1 MMKYLFSVILALAF
15 SLVEASAQKN
25 VKVVELDGMKTLA
38 EVLGDEK
45 LEIDSL
51 VIKGKLMHSDF
62 PTIRESSKL
71 GKLLGVN
78 MYDCDVENDSI
89 PAQGLNIL
97 NRAGMDLGGPCTHHL
112 TSITLPKNLR
122 AVGPYGLAFNHCLK
136 IELPPTLRVI
146 DDYAFCNWYFPQG
159 KLVIPDGVER
169 IGNYA
174 FFYFSW
180 INEITIPPSVREIGN
195 KAFRGNFEVTKINFS
210 EGNLEKI
217 GKDAFNGVYVSELVI
232 PSTVTEIGEMAF
244 YCADGLKRLVLPP
257 HLKVLRNMAF
267 SMSSE
272 LTYVTWP
279 EDLEL
284 MEQESLCTFLG
295 DSLILP
301 DKLREIQKD
310 NLKDVRNARLIVMPR
325 NLSKLEGNIFCKVA
339 SLKEM
344 YAKNPVPPEL
354 PDDFYDGSCM
364 TNLSSDAVLYVPTGS
379 VGAYKANAF
388 FGKFKTIK
396 ESDKSPT
403 GINKV
408 SADTNAATDTR
419 KPIYNLNG
427 QAVERPV
434 KGHLYIR
441 DGKKFI
447 AK

>member
-1 MMKYLFSVILALAF
+1 MKYLFSVILALAF
-15 SLVEASAQKN
+15 SLVDASAQKK
-25 VKVVELDGMKTLA
+25 VKVVELDGTKSLA

-62 PTIRESSKL
+62 PTIRESSKS
-71 GKLLGVN
+71 GRLLGLN

-89 PAQGLNIL
+89 PAQGLNI
-97 NRAGMDLGGPCTHHL
+97 AKKSGWHYGKDCIHHL

-122 AVGPYGLAFNHCLK
+122 AVGPYGLAYNHCSK
-136 IELPPTLRVI
+136 IELPSTLRVI
-146 DDYAFCNWYFPQG
+146 DDYAFSEWQLPQG

-169 IGNYA
+169 IGICA
-174 FFYFSW
+174 FYNFSC
-180 INEITIPPSVREIGN
+180 INEITIPPSVREIG
-195 KAFRGNFEVTKINFS
+195 KLAFKSNSAVRIINFS

-217 GKDAFNGVYVSELVI
+217 GEDAFEGVYISELVI
-232 PSTVTEIGEMAF
+232 PSTVTEIGAMAF
-244 YCADGLKRLVLPP
+244 YCTDGLERLVLPP
-257 HLKVLRNMAF
+257 HLKVLKYRTF
-267 SMSSE
+267 CYSQPTS
-272 LTYVTWP
+272 VTWP

-284 MEQESLCTFLG
+284 MEYEAVDNFSG

-301 DKLREIQKD
+301 DPLREIQKD
-310 NLKDVRNARLIVMPR
+310 NFVSAGNARLIVMPR
-325 NLSKLEGNIFCKVA
+325 NLSKLEGNIFCRVA
-339 SLKEM
+339 NLKEM

-354 PDDFYDGSCM
+354 PDDFDAGSCL

-379 VGAYKANAF
+379 VDAYKANAF
-388 FGKFKTIK
+388 FGKFKIIK
-396 ESDKSPT
+396 ESDKYPT

-408 SADTNAATDTR
+408 SDNTNAETGQGKT
-419 KPIYNLNG
+419 IYNLNG